1 MLFLKFFYWYF
12 YSSIIYYK
20 QKTLIFTRIEL
31 KNQLYSCILYFFNG
45 LLNKRLIMLSNRNK
59 GGIIITTSQKLKEEI
74 EQMRIKLKLAIKETS
89 LQSKRVNQISQE
101 LDRKILE
108 YMIDKSKK

>member
-1 MLFLKFFYWYF
+1 
-12 YSSIIYYK
+12 
-20 QKTLIFTRIEL
+20 
-31 KNQLYSCILYFFNG
+31 
-45 LLNKRLIMLSNRNK
+45 MLSNRNK